1 MVIAKP
7 EWFKRENGRLLS
19 YITMSYLTWQ
29 GWIYLI
35 ITFSV
40 LFIGSILPPNMVTN
54 LMVDGVFIF
63 LFIDMIAASYKSMDE
78 RGKMHYSISMMNM
91 AWGMLITIIV
101 GSIVL
106 SYNDIK
112 NGLSIL
118 ILVAVLIG
126 SLISFITIYKL
137 EREN

>member
-7 EWFKRENGRLLS
+7 EWFKKRKSDFHSFE
-19 YITMSYLTWQ
+19 MAWQ

-35 ITFSV
+35 IIILV
-40 LFIGSILPPNMVTN
+40 LFIGLAVPQNMVNDLIT
-54 LMVDGVFIF
+54 GSVFTF
-63 LFIDMIAASYKSMDE
+63 LFIDMITASYKSLDE

-91 AWGMLITIIV
+91 AWGMLITIIM

-112 NGLSIL
+112 NGLGIL
-118 ILVAVLIG
+118 IMVTALVG
-126 SLISFITIYKL
+126 SLISLLTRRKL
-137 EREN
+137 EKEN